1 MIVLGVDPGY
11 AIVGCGVLEYQ
22 NGRFRT
28 LDARAITTPPRIPF
42 EKRLEMIHRDFCALL
57 EQFRPDQMAIEELF
71 FSQNKT
77 TGIYVAQARG
87 VLLLAASQY
96 GVEPFEYNPMQ
107 VKQAV
112 VGYGSA
118 EKRQVLE
125 MTARILGLAE
135 RPKPDDVADA
145 LAIAIC
151 HAHSASVSMLRR
163 AVLTGHNR
171 RRDGQP

>member
-11 AIVGCGVLEYQ
+11 AIVGCGVVEYR

-28 LDARAITTPPRIPF
+28 LDARAITTPPKMPF
-42 EKRLEMIHRDFCALL
+42 EKRLLSIHRDFCALL
-57 EQFRPDQMAIEELF
+57 EQFRPDAMAIEELF

-77 TGIYVAQARG
+77 TGIAVAHARG
-87 VLLLAASQY
+87 VLLLAAADY
-96 GVEPFEYNPMQ
+96 DIEPFEYNPMQ

-112 VGYGSA
+112 VGYGNA
-118 EKRQVLE
+118 EKRQVIE
-125 MTARILGLAE
+125 MTQRILGLSE

-151 HAHSASVSMLRR
+151 HAHSASVSMNRR
-163 AVLTGHNR
+163 AVLNDYNR
-171 RRDGQP
+171 RKP